1 MKLFVKS
8 RRGVWETIEL
18 AEGSPLAIGDYLRDP
33 VDNTPV
39 TEIQIGGTVEA
50 PPEPPPAPVLHVEH
64 RKPAESTVEAEKPPE
79 AKEPVEDAPAEKP
92 AHRKHK
98 KTPGGE

>member
-18 AEGSPLAIGDYLRDP
+18 EEGTPLAVGEYLRDP

-39 TEIQIGGTVEA
+39 TEIQFGGKVDV
-50 PPEPPPAPVLHVEH
+50 PPDTPTPILHVDH
-64 RKPAESTVEAEKPPE
+64 RKPAEATVEADKIPE
-79 AKEPVEDAPAEKP
+79 AKEPGEDAPAEKTV
-92 AHRKHK
+92 HRKHK